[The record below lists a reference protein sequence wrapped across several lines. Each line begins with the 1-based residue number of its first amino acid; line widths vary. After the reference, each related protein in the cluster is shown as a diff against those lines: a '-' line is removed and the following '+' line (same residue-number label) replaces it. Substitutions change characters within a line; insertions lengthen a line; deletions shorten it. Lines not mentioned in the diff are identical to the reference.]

1 MSNARHH
8 LQQTWR
14 FIRLI
19 VLQFQ
24 EDRCSRVAQS
34 LSYTTLLSLVPFT
47 TVTFAILSVFPVFKR
62 WTATIQD
69 FVYDHF
75 VAASGDVVQRYLE
88 QFSAKSGQLTAI
100 GLVFL
105 IVTALML
112 MDTIEQ
118 TFNDIWRVPEK
129 RNPVYRFL
137 MYWAI
142 MTLGPILLVA
152 SLSLTSYVVSLPFLQ
167 HDVIFSTAR
176 RFALDSLPF
185 VFEVLAFMLLYT
197 VVPNTRVRLRHAFI
211 GSVIT
216 AILFELSKRGFALFV
231 LHYSSYRLIYGAIAT
246 LPVFLIWIYLSWII
260 ALLGAVI
267 VASLPRWGAM
277 DAHVTVRPRGF
288 PAHD

>member
-1 MSNARHH
+1 MQNSRQQ
-8 LQQTWR
+8 LQQTSR
-14 FIRLI
+14 FIHL
-19 VLQFQ
+19 VLLQFQ
-24 EDRCSRVAQS
+24 EDRCNQIAQS

-47 TVTFAILSVFPVFKR
+47 TVTFAILSVFPVFQR

-69 FVYDHF
+69 FVYSHF
-75 VAASGDVVQRYLE
+75 VATSGDVIQRYLQ

-100 GLVFL
+100 GMVFL

-118 TFNDIWRVPEK
+118 TFNDIWRVSEK

-152 SLSLTSYVVSLPFLQ
+152 SLSLTSYLVSLPFLQ

-176 RFALDSLPF
+176 RLALDSLPF

-197 VVPNTRVRLRHAFI
+197 VVPNTHVRLRHAVI
-211 GSVIT
+211 GSIVT
-216 AILFELSKRGFALFV
+216 SVLFEMAKRTFALFV
-231 LHYSSYRLIYGAIAT
+231 LHYSSYRLVYGAIAT

-260 ALLGAVI
+260 TLLGAVI
-267 VASLPRWGAM
+267 VASLPFWGMIGKPVIA
-277 DAHVTVRPRGF
+277 RPRGKIVRG
-288 PAHD
+288 